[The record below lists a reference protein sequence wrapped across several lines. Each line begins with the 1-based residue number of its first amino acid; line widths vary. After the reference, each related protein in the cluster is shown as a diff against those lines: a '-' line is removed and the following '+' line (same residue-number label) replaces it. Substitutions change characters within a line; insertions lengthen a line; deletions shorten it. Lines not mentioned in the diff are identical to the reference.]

1 MPNSTRPTRTRHCRT
16 PTGRILLSTL
26 LLITTLCILAPAL
39 AVALDLFNQPPSNI
53 NASKPS
59 PAFRLLEPISSFN
72 LLLTTILV
80 PLAIGLLSTLLAFAP
95 ARLLA
100 LGSALHTRR
109 RALAFALMLTPL
121 FLPSFLAYAGWN
133 ALRRPG
139 SFFGDLI
146 AQQSPAFIAALG
158 KLLGLACMAFWL
170 WPVAAIVLASGYSR
184 LHRDQYEAFT
194 LAGAGFF
201 RRRLLILSL
210 LKPSIIWSIGL
221 VGLISLAS
229 AVPLHLAQVQTLTI
243 EIWADLGAQ
252 PAREVW
258 PRTFALLVLAS
269 VASFVVLKSLA
280 CTLGWST
287 ALHDPA
293 PPEAP
298 LPASR
303 FDWPLALISVALS
316 CLIPLGLFV
325 WGVQSFHH
333 ITAFFVESG
342 PILLRSVAY
351 AGLVALGVGI
361 IMILTWSLTG
371 LLPTSAAPTTG
382 ERWIR
387 RLILLSLG
395 AWLIG
400 ALVPGVMVGAAW
412 RTFSSFLSSGQ
423 LIGSFGEPFADL
435 LDGPLGLILSHL
447 TRFGALGAL
456 LGFALAQM
464 EERDLRETRLL
475 MNHGRGEA
483 VRAWWRASVLR
494 HWPALLGVTAAAA
507 ALSLHEIESA
517 VILTPAG
524 TVSIAGRMLEHLH
537 YNAEHR
543 LMASG
548 LVVTG
553 CSLIL
558 AVAASLGL
566 ASVVGRFSQPR
577 ESSQIE

>member
-1 MPNSTRPTRTRHCRT
+1 M
-16 PTGRILLSTL
+16 LATL
-26 LLITTLCILAPAL
+26 VLITALCILAPAL
-39 AVALDLFNQPPSNI
+39 AVVLDLFFQPPSTANT
-53 NASKPS
+53 
-59 PAFRLLEPISSFN
+59 PAPGTALRLLEPISSFK

-80 PLAIGLLSTLLAFAP
+80 PLGIGLFATLLAFAP

-100 LGSALHTRR
+100 LHSTLHPRR
-109 RALAFALMLTPL
+109 RAFAFALILTPL

-139 SFFGDLI
+139 SPLGDLI
-146 AQQSPAFIAALG
+146 AQQPPSFISTLDRALG
-158 KLLGLACMAFWL
+158 IACMAFWL
-170 WPVAAIVLASGYSR
+170 WPVAAIILASGYSR

-201 RRRLLILSL
+201 RRRWFVLSL

-252 PAREVW
+252 PAREIW
-258 PRTFALLVLAS
+258 PRTIALLLLA
-269 VASFVVLKSLA
+269 VAGSFLVLKSLSRS
-280 CTLGWST
+280 LGWST
-287 ALHDPA
+287 TRHDHT

-298 LPASR
+298 LPSSPL
-303 FDWPLALISVALS
+303 DWPLALIPIALS
-316 CLIPLGLFV
+316 CLIPLGLFI
-325 WGVQSFHH
+325 WGVESPHH

-351 AGLVALGVGI
+351 AAVVGFGVGLVML
-361 IMILTWSLTG
+361 LTWSLAG
-371 LLPTSAAPTTG
+371 LLPTSSNSPTNA
-382 ERWIR
+382 RWACR
-387 RLILLSLG
+387 FILLCLG
-395 AWLIG
+395 VWLVG

-412 RTFSSFLSSGQ
+412 RTLSTALASGQ
-423 LIGSFGEPFADL
+423 LLGTLGHPLADL
-435 LDGPLGLILSHL
+435 LDGPFGLIFAHL

-456 LGFALAQM
+456 LGFALALM

-475 MNHGRGEA
+475 LNHGPTDA

-494 HWPALLGVTAAAA
+494 HWPALVGVMAASA

-517 VILTPAG
+517 VIMTPAG

-548 LVVTG
+548 LVVTA
-553 CSLIL
+553 CSL
-558 AVAASLGL
+558 VFSVGASLGL
-566 ASVVGRFSQPR
+566 AHVLHLRTNSGKVRTSNR
-577 ESSQIE
+577 E

>member
-1 MPNSTRPTRTRHCRT
+1 MPNPASPTRTLRR
-16 PTGRILLSTL
+16 PAPAGRVLLVTL
-26 LLITTLCILAPAL
+26 SLVTALCILAPAL
-39 AVALDLFNQPPSNI
+39 AVVLDLFSQPPSATNTP
-53 NASKPS
+53 ASS
-59 PAFRLLEPISSFN
+59 AALRLLEPISSVT
-72 LLLTTILV
+72 LLLTTIVV
-80 PLAIGLLSTLLAFAP
+80 PLGIGLLSTLLAFAP

-100 LGSALHTRR
+100 LGSALHPRR
-109 RALAFALMLTPL
+109 RALAFALTLTPV

-139 SFFGDLI
+139 SSLGDLI

-158 KLLGLACMAFWL
+158 KLLGIGCMAFWL
-170 WPVAAIVLASGYSR
+170 WPIPALILASGYSR

-201 RRRLLILSL
+201 RRRLFIFSL

-258 PRTFALLVLAS
+258 PRTIALLVLAG

-280 CTLGWST
+280 RSLGWS
-287 ALHDPA
+287 AVNDDSA
-293 PPEAP
+293 PPEAL
-298 LPASR
+298 LPSSR
-303 FDWPLALISVALS
+303 LDWPLALIPVALS

-325 WGVQSFHH
+325 WGVQSFRH

-342 PILLRSVAY
+342 SILLRSVAY
-351 AGLVALGVGI
+351 AGIVALGVGG
-361 IMILTWSLTG
+361 IMILSWSLTG
-371 LLPTSAAPTTG
+371 LLPTAAAPAART
-382 ERWIR
+382 RWVR
-387 RLILLSLG
+387 RVLIVCLG
-395 AWLIG
+395 AWLVG
-400 ALVPGVMVGAAW
+400 MLVPGVMVGAAW
-412 RTFSSFLSSGQ
+412 RSFSTLLASGQ
-423 LIGSFGEPFADL
+423 LIGSLGEPIADL
-435 LDGPLGLILSHL
+435 LDGPLGLILAHL
-447 TRFGALGAL
+447 TRFGALGAF

-475 MNHGRGEA
+475 MNHRGGEA
-483 VRAWWRASVLR
+483 LRAWWRASVLR
-494 HWPALLGVTAAAA
+494 HWPALIGVMAAAA

-517 VILTPAG
+517 VIMAPAG

-553 CSLIL
+553 CSLVL
-558 AVAASLGL
+558 AVVASLGL

-577 ESSQIE
+577 ETSRIE